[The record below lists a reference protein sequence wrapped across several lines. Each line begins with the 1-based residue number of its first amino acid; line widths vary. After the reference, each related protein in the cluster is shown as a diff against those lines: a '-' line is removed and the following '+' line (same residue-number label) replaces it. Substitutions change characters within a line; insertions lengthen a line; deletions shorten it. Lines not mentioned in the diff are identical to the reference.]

1 MNEFKQVLEEEDL
14 KDEDLEEEHIEDEDI
29 DTSWIDD
36 FKKENETY
44 SDFYTEEV
52 TTITLFFIYIDQKNN
67 IENLSR
73 DLLILDRKN
82 TIVRDQLIQLI
93 KQNQI
98 HNDNNKYKLS
108 SLLKYNIDIE
118 PEEIYNFINNKDDTR
133 FNKRFFT
140 QEKYLNDITYKN
152 TINIF
157 QDLNSLFFI
166 FKEIIPP
173 VNNKNNTTKKTII
186 FSQKHKTRRRK
197 I

>member
-1 MNEFKQVLEEEDL
+1 MLNEFNEDL
-14 KDEDLEEEHIEDEDI
+14 IEEDI

-36 FKKENETY
+36 FKKENETC

-98 HNDNNKYKLS
+98 HNNNNKYKLIT
-108 SLLKYNIDIE
+108 LLKYNIDIE
-118 PEEIYNFINNKDDTR
+118 PEEIYNFINNKDDSS
-133 FNKRFFT
+133 FNKRFFI
-140 QEKYLNDITYKN
+140 QEKYLNDIIYKN

-166 FKEIIPP
+166 FK
-173 VNNKNNTTKKTII
+173 
-186 FSQKHKTRRRK
+186 
-197 I
+197 